1 MADPGSGTSGPDAE
15 RDPRLLRLTAT
26 VTEFQAALAQA
37 HAAQDSNRRFLADA
51 AHQLRTPLAGIRA
64 CSEALLRGPVS
75 EESDRLFANLVRE
88 TSRSVRLVADL
99 HTLARL
105 DDGERLRRRQT
116 DLVGLCRD
124 EISRVWSLAPHF
136 DVVLRAPAAEWAAEV
151 DGRAVREILANL
163 LDNARRHAHA
173 RIDVAIVPGEA
184 SVDIRVADDGPGV
197 APDATDRIFQRF
209 VSLDG
214 LGGCGLGLPIARDLA
229 RASGGDL
236 VHDEGA
242 FVLRLPLS
250 ARNI

>member
-1 MADPGSGTSGPDAE
+1 MTDPHPGSGHPHTS
-15 RDPRLLRLTAT
+15 RDLQFRRLTAT
-26 VTEFQAALAQA
+26 VAELEAALAEA
-37 HAAQDSNRRFLADA
+37 RTDQDSYRRFLADA
-51 AHQLRTPLAGIRA
+51 AHQLRTPLAGILA
-64 CSEALLRGPVS
+64 CSEALLRGQAG
-75 EESDRLFANLVRE
+75 EEGDRLFANLVRE

-105 DDGERLRRRQT
+105 DDGERLQPRQT

-124 EISRVWSLAPHF
+124 EISRVWSLAPQL
-136 DVVLRAPAAEWAAEV
+136 DVVLRAPGLVWSAEMDE
-151 DGRAVREILANL
+151 RAVREILANL

-173 RIDVAIVPGEA
+173 RIVVAIVPGEQT
-184 SVDIRVADDGPGV
+184 VDIRVADDGTGV
-197 APDATDRIFQRF
+197 APDAVDTIFQRF

-236 VHDEGA
+236 VYRDGG
-242 FVLRLPLS
+242 FVISLPLS